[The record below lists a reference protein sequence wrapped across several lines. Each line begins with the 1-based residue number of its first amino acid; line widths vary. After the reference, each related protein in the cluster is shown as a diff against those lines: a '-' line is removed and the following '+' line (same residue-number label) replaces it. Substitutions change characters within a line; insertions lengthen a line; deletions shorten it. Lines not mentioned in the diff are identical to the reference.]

1 MKIAFFTE
9 TYLPHLNGVSIS
21 LVFPKKELEKKGHE
35 VYVFAPKI
43 AGYKD
48 SEKNI
53 IRLSSIRII
62 NSEPEQ
68 KLPIPTPQFRKI
80 LNMKFDV
87 IHGHG
92 GGFLSLVGYQIAL
105 TKGYPFVLTYHT
117 YLEKYTHYFFI
128 KSKMITSPIAKN
140 GSRFICNISD
150 IVIVPSIKMKKIL
163 VKYGVSK
170 KVVVVPN
177 PVNLERFVKTK
188 KGYLRKLLGIGE
200 ANIILLTAS
209 RLGEEKNIDFLV
221 KSFYEVSKKDLS
233 SVLVIAGE
241 GQEEEKLKYLV
252 KNLGLESRVYFPGY
266 IDTKF
271 MPKAYS
277 DADIFVFAST
287 TETQG
292 MVVPEAASCGL
303 PLVLVQDEAFNGV
316 IKDDFNGY
324 AVSEKPKLF
333 ASKVLNLIL
342 DTKKREVFGKNSA
355 KLVREIF
362 KQEDLIRKLENV
374 YQEAIMIRKKEP
386 RITSRVQN
394 GVKKFIGLFRYIKE
408 LNRRLN
414 ELNEKTRI

>member
-21 LVFPKKELEKKGHE
+21 LVFAKKELEKKGHE

-221 KSFYEVSKKDLS
+221 KSFY
-233 SVLVIAGE
+233 
-241 GQEEEKLKYLV
+241 
-252 KNLGLESRVYFPGY
+252 
-266 IDTKF
+266 
-271 MPKAYS
+271 
-277 DADIFVFAST
+277 
-287 TETQG
+287 
-292 MVVPEAASCGL
+292 
-303 PLVLVQDEAFNGV
+303 
-316 IKDDFNGY
+316 
-324 AVSEKPKLF
+324 
-333 ASKVLNLIL
+333 
-342 DTKKREVFGKNSA
+342 
-355 KLVREIF
+355 
-362 KQEDLIRKLENV
+362 
-374 YQEAIMIRKKEP
+374 
-386 RITSRVQN
+386 
-394 GVKKFIGLFRYIKE
+394 
-408 LNRRLN
+408 
-414 ELNEKTRI
+414 